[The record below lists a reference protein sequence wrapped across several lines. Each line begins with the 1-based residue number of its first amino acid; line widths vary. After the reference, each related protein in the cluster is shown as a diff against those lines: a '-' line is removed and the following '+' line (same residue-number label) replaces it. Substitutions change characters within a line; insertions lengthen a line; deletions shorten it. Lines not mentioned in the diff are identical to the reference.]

1 MKNKTT
7 YITILGVSFLIFL
20 VILMIR
26 LLPAVQALE
35 LKTIDWRFHWRG
47 IESVE
52 DSPIVIVSI
61 DDQSFQSLPDRW
73 PWPRYYYA
81 HVIENLTRAGARVIG
96 LDVMLDIPDRYGY
109 QSDQKLAEA
118 IRNSGKVVLTGKI
131 EERSSAGRYRNFQF
145 VVKPIPTF
153 LNADSTWGTIAI
165 KADIDGIYRRYFT
178 VQPANGRLYPSF
190 GLQIIRK
197 YLNIDPEA
205 QPQTREKG
213 ISLGPLFIPLFS
225 DGLMMINY
233 AGPAQTFPYYSFE
246 SVIDDEDFALAED
259 ADLNYFSTTLLPEGV
274 FKDKI
279 VLIGSTVPE
288 LHDNFPTP
296 FLSFQDSQGKIQEA
310 EMPGVEIHANAI
322 RTMLTGQYFR
332 EFSHTLYLL
341 FLFLIILINYFI
353 VFRVPTIWGIVITL
367 FLIVVY
373 NLLQFFLFAGPRIIM
388 EMGAPTTAMFLSF
401 VASNLHQYI
410 ITQREKKMIV
420 GAFARFVPEK
430 VVKELLQHPEK
441 LKLGGEER
449 FLTVLFID
457 LANFTSTSEKLKPAE
472 LVNLIN
478 YYLTEMTDIIL
489 KYDGII
495 DKYEGDAIMAEFGA
509 PVYFEDHALKA
520 CHAAL
525 EMHRR
530 LKKLDLSRYKGVV
543 SQLSCRIGIN
553 SGNMIVGNM
562 GSRNVFDYTVMGDSV
577 NLASRLEGANK
588 VYGTNIMI
596 SEETNKLVKEEF
608 ITREL
613 DLIRVKGRQQPVKVF
628 ELIAWRKD
636 LLPENLKAMLPVF
649 HTGLRYYQQQEWKK
663 AVECFRYC
671 LEVVPDDGPS
681 RVFLK
686 RIKYFLHNPPAPDW
700 DGVYTMQ
707 SK

>member
-1 MKNKTT
+1 MKKHRT
-7 YITILGVSFLIFL
+7 YLVILGISGAIFL
-20 VILMIR
+20 LVLMIR
-26 LLPAVQALE
+26 LLPAVRALE

-47 IESVE
+47 VESVE

-96 LDVMLDIPDRYGY
+96 LDVMLDIPDRYGFE
-109 QSDQKLAEA
+109 SDQKLAEA
-118 IRNSGKVVLTGKI
+118 IRHSGKVVLTGKI

-145 VVKPIPTF
+145 VVKPIPA
-153 LNADSTWGTIAI
+153 LLAADSTWGTIAI
-165 KADIDGIYRRYFT
+165 KADADGIYRRYFV
-178 VQPANGRLYPSF
+178 VQPAEDGLYPSF
-190 GLQIIRK
+190 GLQIVKK
-197 YLNIDPEA
+197 YLDIPRDEPV
-205 QPQTREKG
+205 QVHSGG
-213 ISLGPLFIPLFS
+213 ISLKSLFVPLFS
-225 DGLMMINY
+225 DGLMMINF

-246 SVIDDEDFALAED
+246 SVIDDEDFDLADD

-296 FLSFQDSQGKIQEA
+296 FLTFQDTEGRFQEA

-322 RTMLTGQYFR
+322 RTMLTGRYFR
-332 EFSHTLYLL
+332 PFPHTLYLILL
-341 FLFLIILINYFI
+341 FALIVLTYFI
-353 VFRVPTIWGIVITL
+353 VFRVSTLWGIVITL
-367 FLIVVY
+367 GLILLY
-373 NLLQFFLFAGPRIIM
+373 NILQFFLFAGPRIIM
-388 EMGAPTTAMFLSF
+388 EMGAPTTALFLSF

-441 LKLGGEER
+441 LQLGGEER

-525 EMHRR
+525 EMNRR
-530 LKKLDLSRYKGVV
+530 LKQLDLSRFKGVV
-543 SQLSCRIGIN
+543 NQLSCRIGIN

-588 VYGTNIMI
+588 AYGTSIMI
-596 SEETNKLVKEEF
+596 SEETNNLVKEEF

-628 ELIAWRKD
+628 ELIAWRKEKI
-636 LLPENLKAMLPVF
+636 PENLTAMLPVF
-649 HTGLRYYQQQEWKK
+649 HTGLRYYQHQEWKK

-686 RIKYFLHNPPAPDW
+686 RIKYFLHNPPPSDW